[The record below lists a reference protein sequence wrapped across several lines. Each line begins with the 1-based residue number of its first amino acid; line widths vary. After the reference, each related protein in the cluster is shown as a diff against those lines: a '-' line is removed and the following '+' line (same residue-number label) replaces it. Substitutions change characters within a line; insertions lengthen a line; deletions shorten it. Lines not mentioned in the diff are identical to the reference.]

1 MQVFNLT
8 LNQMLMMFTLIIAGF
23 ILHKAHVLPDNAAT
37 VLSRLETYILM
48 PALNMSNMMTQC
60 TPENLGKNAPLMLY
74 GLIIVVVFIVLS
86 YGLCNFFVRPKGDA
100 KKAYESNVYK
110 YALAFGNFG
119 FVGNF
124 LVLNIWGAEVFFQYS
139 LFTFPISIFCY
150 AWGLYLM
157 IPKEAGGSILDG
169 LKKGLLSPPILALF
183 LGAALGLTGL
193 AKYVPTFF
201 VEAMNSAAP
210 CMGPVAMI
218 LAGFVIGGYRLSSLF
233 KDVKVYFLV
242 ALRLVILPAALVGV
256 LLLLKADQWAVIFS
270 LIAFATPVG
279 MNTIV
284 YPSAYGGDPKT
295 GASMVVI
302 SNTLA
307 VLTIPLLFLLFQ
319 ISV

>member
-1 MQVFNLT
+1 
-8 LNQMLMMFTLIIAGF
+8 
-23 ILHKAHVLPDNAAT
+23 
-37 VLSRLETYILM
+37 
-48 PALNMSNMMTQC
+48 
-60 TPENLGKNAPLMLY
+60 
-74 GLIIVVVFIVLS
+74 
-86 YGLCNFFVRPKGDA
+86 
-100 KKAYESNVYK
+100 
-110 YALAFGNFG
+110 
-119 FVGNF
+119 
-124 LVLNIWGAEVFFQYS
+124 
-139 LFTFPISIFCY
+139 
-150 AWGLYLM
+150 
-157 IPKEAGGSILDG
+157 
-169 LKKGLLSPPILALF
+169 
-183 LGAALGLTGL
+183 
-193 AKYVPTFF
+193 
-201 VEAMNSAAP
+201 
-210 CMGPVAMI
+210 MI

-256 LLLLKADQWAVIFS
+256 LLLLKADQWAVFFS